1 MSETISTRY
10 LDSVAVR
17 QAFPILASHTYLNTG
32 TYGIMP
38 EPALQTYLEATADF
52 ERSGVAT
59 QRNLGQ
65 SITETRARIA
75 GLLNADAAEI
85 AYTRNATDGINLC
98 LAGFTWQP
106 GDEIITSNE
115 EHPAIAHPLAYLV
128 RERKVRVRVVEVSP
142 DPEVMLRRLEQ
153 TVTPAARLLLMSHV
167 TCETGTRLPA
177 REICGWAASH
187 NILTCFDGAQ
197 ALGALPLDMRN
208 MGVDFYT
215 SNGHK
220 WLCGPKGTGLFYCRK
235 ERLDDLFMAHVGAGS
250 LEKADLDACICE
262 PVSSAAR
269 FEFGTRSYTLAA
281 GLGASL
287 DWFEQWGW
295 QNIYGHVASLA
306 RYAKARIAE
315 RPHLRILTPLAAES
329 SSGLVSFV
337 IEGKVAQEAANRL
350 RAEGHFAVRVVEHYN
365 CIRIATAHFNTEDDV
380 DRLLSAVDDIAR
392 A

>member
-1 MSETISTRY
+1 MSAIATRY
-10 LDSVAVR
+10 LDSEAVR
-17 QAFPILASHTYLNTG
+17 QGFPILATHTYLNTG

-38 EPALQTYLEATADF
+38 EPALQTYLEVTADF

-59 QRNLGQ
+59 QRNLGA
-65 SITETRARIA
+65 SMTETRARVA
-75 GLLNADAAEI
+75 GLVSADPAEI

-115 EHPAIAHPLAYLV
+115 EHPAISHPLAYLV
-128 RERKVRVRVVEVSP
+128 RERKVRVRMVEVSP
-142 DPEVMLRRLEQ
+142 DAEVVLARLEE
-153 TVTPAARLLLMSHV
+153 VVSPATRLVLMSHV

-177 REICGWAASH
+177 REICAWAAARG
-187 NILTCFDGAQ
+187 IFTCFDGAQ
-197 ALGALPLDMRN
+197 ALGALPLDMKA
-208 MGVDFYT
+208 MGTDFYT

-235 ERLDDLFMAHVGAGS
+235 ERLDSLFMAHVGAGS

-262 PVSSAAR
+262 PVGSAAR

-287 DWFEQWGW
+287 DWFDRWGW
-295 QNIYGHVASLA
+295 ENVHGHIASLA
-306 RYAKARIAE
+306 HYAKASILA
-315 RPHLRILTPLAAES
+315 RPHLRLLTPLAADS
-329 SSGLVSFV
+329 SSGLVSFA

-350 RAEGHFAVRVVEHYN
+350 REEGRFTVRVVEHYN
-365 CIRIATAHFNTEDDV
+365 CIRMSTAHFNTEDDV
-380 DRLLSAVDDIAR
+380 DRLLAAVDQIVEA
-392 A
+392 